1 MEIEGAKEGDLLH
14 PPRVVLALRTENEL
28 WRRCEQPV
36 THHQP
41 PPQVGDA
48 VLVFLWLAIPNPD
61 LSSNPNQVGDEVLA
75 EAWLAHP
82 HPNPNPNPNPN
93 PHQVGD
99 EVLVEVAADAG
110 GGGMKRWVKGGVV
123 APAAATSYAA
133 GAAAAAAAA
142 GAAAGAASIMPL
154 RPDEFL
160 VLVEGD

>member
-61 LSSNPNQVGDEVLA
+61 LNSNPNQVGDEVLA

-82 HPNPNPNPNPN
+82 HPNPNPN

-133 GAAAAAAAA
+133 GAAATAAAA

-160 VLVEGD
+160 VLVKGD